1 MNEAEKMMQIH
12 EHYKGREQAYFK
24 HRLLEA
30 YLERLFMIVGQHQ
43 KTICYVDCFAGPW
56 QEQGEDLEDTSIAIS
71 LKIIQKCREDLK
83 KLNKDVRF
91 KALFIEQDQKA
102 YAKLVTFLESKKG
115 QGIETIALNGEFIDV
130 RSGILA
136 WCGNDSFTF
145 FFIDPTG
152 WKQVVEPLTLEP
164 LLLRPNSE
172 FLINFMY
179 DFLLRTH
186 TQKSFEKDMVKIFG
200 EKPVTEN
207 MTSGEKEEHLV
218 ALYRKNL
225 KTIMPKRGGKPRT
238 VSVKV
243 LKPLKDR
250 TLYHL
255 VYLTHHP
262 LGIIKFM
269 EASQDLDLVQ
279 RRVRAQ
285 AKQET
290 RIKRSGQEE
299 LFAAHEQ
306 VTEKDGH
313 VDLSVVKEYWL
324 NHLTSEAVKFGI
336 DMLADMLEET
346 GWFAS
351 DFQEAFRELEKD
363 DKVKNLD
370 AKRAR
375 PVNAVNF
382 EKDERLVKIEK

>member
-1 MNEAEKMMQIH
+1 MKQLL

-56 QEQGEDLEDTSIAIS
+56 QEQGENLEDTSIAIS
-71 LKIIQKCREDLK
+71 LKIIQKCREGLK
-83 KLNKDVRF
+83 KLKRDVHF
-91 KALFIEQDQKA
+91 KALFVEQDQKA
-102 YAKLVTFLESKKG
+102 YAKLSNFLQSKRE
-115 QGIETIALNGEFIDV
+115 QGIETKALNGEFIALRND
-130 RSGILA
+130 ILS
-136 WCGNDSFTF
+136 WCGAGSFAF

-152 WKQVVEPLTLEP
+152 WKEAVELTTLEP
-164 LLLRPNSE
+164 LLKRPNSE
-172 FLINFMY
+172 FLINVMY

-186 TQKSFEKDMVKIFG
+186 TQKLFEADIREIFG
-200 EKPVTEN
+200 EVPDT
-207 MTSGEKEEHLV
+207 TGLSPEEREAYLMK
-218 ALYRKNL
+218 LYCSNIK
-225 KTIMPKRGGKPRT
+225 KVSPPGSGKPRT
-238 VSVKV
+238 VFVKV
-243 LKPLKDR
+243 RYPLKDR

-290 RIKRSGQEE
+290 RINKSGQGE

-313 VDLSVVKEYWL
+313 VELSTVKEYWS
-324 NHLTSEAVKFGI
+324 NHLTIQPAKFGI

-351 DFQEAFRELEKD
+351 DFQDAFRELEKD